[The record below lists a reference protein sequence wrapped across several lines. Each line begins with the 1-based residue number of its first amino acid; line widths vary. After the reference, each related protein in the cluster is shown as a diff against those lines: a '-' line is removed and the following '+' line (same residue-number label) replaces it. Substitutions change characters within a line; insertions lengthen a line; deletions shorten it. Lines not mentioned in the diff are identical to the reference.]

1 MKRMIA
7 VALSLTL
14 VSGCATMDDR
24 QTTQAQG
31 AGFGAIAGAVI
42 GGIIGEVAKDDAGAG
57 ALIGGLVGG
66 AAGAAYGT
74 HVANKKAEYARNEDY
89 LDACVAQA
97 SKVRG
102 ETEAFNVALQQE
114 LDALDKRSAELLA
127 AIEAGKSRQ
136 EELNVLRVQGKT
148 RLADAEKAMEKLNV
162 ELELQRQVLEEERK
176 ANPAGEQLAK
186 LQEQVQALEAQRD
199 QLQQRTQRLASINNR
214 MSV

>member
-7 VALSLTL
+7 IALSLTL